1 MGKLYKYSISF
12 LSKLLKKGEVGVI
25 LTTAWSLWIIW
36 NAMSWSCV
44 FSCSMSMF
52 WGDAEARVFVQLVP
66 VQGADMP
73 CKRHGQP
80 LQQPQLRK
88 QFGNA
93 QQVFQHIQP
102 TWLQGNLSNLFNII
116 YKILFAMVHLQLLE
130 DYRWLKENGSS
141 HKLSWI

>member
-1 MGKLYKYSISF
+1 MSKYR
-12 LSKLLKKGEVGVI
+12 G
-25 LTTAWSLWIIW
+25 SLINLAFNFCQNYLIKRGNVRMFNFYYCFVSSDNMKCLNTFW
-36 NAMSWSCV
+36 NAMCWSCV

-102 TWLQGNLSNLFNII
+102 TWLQGKISELLNII
-116 YKILFAMVHLQLLE
+116 YKILFALI
-130 DYRWLKENGSS
+130 Y
-141 HKLSWI
+141 